1 MSPATNRAYP
11 LTMVC
16 ETSRVQACTR
26 CRPGSGGPPESDRR
40 QPGKRGPKTALGDE
54 ELLQEIRT
62 VLKVSP
68 FLGEGQ
74 RKVKAR
80 LAARGIRVGKNRVLR
95 LMRSHGLLAPVRRGH
110 SRGDRTHSSRI
121 RTERSDELAPL
132 RISDQ
137 SCGRVFFS
145 SSRGVVIADTCL

>member
-11 LTMVC
+11 LTIVC

-74 RKVKAR
+74 REGEGAACGQGDPGRQEPGVEADAVAR
-80 LAARGIRVGKNRVLR
+80 AAGTSAAG
-95 LMRSHGLLAPVRRGH
+95 AFPRRPD
-110 SRGDRTHSSRI
+110 SQQPDP
-121 RTERSDELAPL
+121 D
-132 RISDQ
+132 
-137 SCGRVFFS
+137 
-145 SSRGVVIADTCL
+145 